1 MRVKDFILIFLSNLD
16 KDIIFYYKSKKVKI
30 KDIVVLETLITEIGV
45 VVFLEEI

>member
-30 KDIVVLETLITEIGV
+30 KDIVVLETLITEVGV